1 MPSLMP
7 IGYFNRD
14 NPANNYEQHLFLAGA
29 ALQSPELNEIQSVQ
43 ARRTRALGDALFAD
57 GDVIR
62 DAACVVNP
70 DTGLTRLSAG
80 VVYIG
85 GAVRG
90 VPPAEFTIPVTG
102 VVAIGI
108 YVTERV
114 ITALE
119 DPSLLDPAQDTRNYQ
134 EPGAARLQVNTEWG
148 YTGDGK
154 QGEFFAVYTVED
166 GNLRSKEPP
175 PNMDAVT
182 QALARYDRD
191 SAGGTYIVQGLSLT
205 MLPNLSTGQQ
215 SYSLSEGRARVNGY
229 GVDLPTSRRVVYDAI
244 PDLRTITSEPHLSTT
259 AARQKIT
266 LDRAPAARI
275 TQVLMTAER
284 TVSITHGSF
293 TGAKDVLPDTGVLS
307 ILAVVQGGTTYDQGT
322 SYKLTAGAVDW
333 SLTGPEVA
341 PGSTYQVTYRY
352 MTEVEPDSFDEDHF
366 YVTGAIPDTLVIV
379 SYEHMLPRID
389 RLCLK
394 PDGSAEWVAGI
405 ADDFNPQ
412 PPSIP
417 SNLLPIASVYQTWW
431 KTKPRR
437 VVNDGV
443 RTVPMPVL
451 ANIENRIDHA
461 MQLIAQQRLESEIH
475 TREAGTKKGLFSD
488 PFLDDSQ
495 RDAGIPQT
503 GAIVRGILTLPVE
516 AEVKTPS
523 NDITRP
529 VTCNFTHTV
538 VLSQPLRTGSM
549 KINPYMS
556 FAPVPA
562 VVTLTPNV
570 DRWTEVQTSWTS
582 PSTSRFVVGSGDMS
596 STSTTTANVML
607 SNAASNIETLRPI
620 EVRFQISGFG
630 PLERLDTLAFDG
642 VRVPFDPI

>member
-1 MPSLMP
+1 MSSLMP

-14 NPANNYEQHLFLAGA
+14 IPENNYEQHLFVAGA
-29 ALQSPELNEIQSVQ
+29 AMQSAELNEIQSVQ

-62 DAACVVNP
+62 DASCVVNP

-119 DPSLLDPAQDTRNYQ
+119 DPSLRDPAQGTRNYQ

-154 QGEFFAVYTVED
+154 EGEFFAVYTVED
-166 GNLRSKEPP
+166 GYLRSKEPP

-191 SAGGTYIVQGLSLT
+191 SAGGTYVVQGLSFSV
-205 MLPNLSTGQQ
+205 LPNLQDGQQ
-215 SYSLSEGRARVNGY
+215 VYSLSEGRARVNGY
-229 GVDLPTSRRVVYDAI
+229 GVDLPTSRRVVYDAT
-244 PDLRTITSEPHLSTT
+244 PDVRTITSEPHLSTT
-259 AARQKIT
+259 ASRQKIT

-275 TQVLMTAER
+275 TQVLITAEK
-284 TVSITHGSF
+284 TVSMTHGSY

-307 ILAVVQGGTTYDQGT
+307 ILSVTQGATTYVQGT

-333 SLTGPEVA
+333 SLTGPEPS

-352 MTEVEPDSFDEDHF
+352 MTDVQPDSFSEDHF
-366 YVTGAIPDTLVIV
+366 YVTGAIPETLVIV

-389 RLCLK
+389 RLCMK
-394 PDGSAEWVAGI
+394 PDGSVEWVAGV

-412 PPSIP
+412 PPTIP
-417 SNLLPIASVYQTWW
+417 SDLLSIASVHQTWW
-431 KTKPRR
+431 AAKPRKI
-437 VVNDGV
+437 VNDAV

-451 ANIENRIDHA
+451 ANIENRIDYV

-475 TREAGTKKGLFSD
+475 TREAGTKKGLFTD
-488 PFLDDSQ
+488 PFIDDSQ

-503 GAIVRGILTLPVE
+503 GAIVRGVLTLPVA
-516 AEVKTPS
+516 AEVMSPS

-529 VTCNFTHTV
+529 TFCNFSHAV
-538 VLSQPLRTGSM
+538 ALSQTLRTGSM

-562 VVTLTPNV
+562 KVMLTPNV

-596 STSTTTANVML
+596 STSTSTANVML
-607 SNAASNIETLRPI
+607 SSTSATIETLRSI
-620 EVRFQISGFG
+620 DVNFEITGFG
-630 PLERLDTLAFDG
+630 PHEVLDTLAFDG
-642 VRVPFDPI
+642 VRVNVTPV

>member
-1 MPSLMP
+1 MSGPMPL
-7 IGYFNRD
+7 GYYDRD
-14 NPANNYEQHLFLAGA
+14 DASKNYDYHLFLAGA
-29 ALQSPELNEIQSVQ
+29 GLQSAELNEIQRTM
-43 ARRTRALGDALFAD
+43 ARRTRSLGDALFAD

-62 DAACVVNP
+62 DASCVVNP
-70 DTGLTRLSAG
+70 DTGLARLGAG

-90 VPPAEFTIPVTG
+90 VPPAEFTVPVVG
-102 VVAIGI
+102 VIAIGI

-114 ITALE
+114 VTALE
-119 DPSLLDPAQDTRNYQ
+119 DPSLLDPAQGTRNYQ

-154 QGEFFAVYTVED
+154 EGEFFAVYTVED

-191 SAGGTYIVQGLSLT
+191 SAGGTYIVQGLSLSV
-205 MLPNLSTGQQ
+205 LPNFQDGQQ
-215 SYSLSEGRARVNGY
+215 VYSLSEGRARVNGY
-229 GVDLPTSRRVVYDAI
+229 GVDLATSRRVVYDAA

-275 TQVLMTAER
+275 TQVLMTAEK
-284 TVSITHGSF
+284 TVSMTHGSY

-307 ILAVVQGGTTYDQGT
+307 ILSVTQGATTYDQGV

-333 SLTGPEVA
+333 SLTGPEPS

-352 MTEVEPDSFDEDHF
+352 MTDVEPESFDEDHF

-389 RLCLK
+389 RLCLNA
-394 PDGSAEWVAGI
+394 DGSVEWVAGI
-405 ADDFNPQ
+405 AADFNPQ

-417 SNLLPIASVYQTWW
+417 SELLPIASVYQTWW
-431 KTKPRR
+431 ASKPRLIT
-437 VVNDGV
+437 NDGV

-475 TREAGTKKGLFSD
+475 TREAGTKKGLFTD
-488 PFLDDSQ
+488 PFIDDSQ

-503 GAIVRGILTLPVE
+503 GAIVRGILTLPIA
-516 AEVKTPS
+516 AEVKAPS
-523 NDITRP
+523 NDITQP
-529 VTCNFTHTV
+529 VFCSFAHTV
-538 VLSQPLRTGSM
+538 AVNQPLRTGSM
-549 KINPYMS
+549 KINPYMA
-556 FAPVPA
+556 FEPVPA
-562 VVTLTPNV
+562 KVTLTPNV

-582 PSTSRFVVGSGDMS
+582 ASTSRFVFGSGDMS
-596 STSTTTANVML
+596 STSVSTNNVML
-607 SNAASNIETLRPI
+607 SSQTSNIENLRQI
-620 EVRFQISGFG
+620 NVRFEISGFG
-630 PLERLDTLAFDG
+630 PLERLDRLMFDG
-642 VRVPFDPI
+642 VSVQPTA

>member
-1 MPSLMP
+1 MSDPMPL
-7 IGYFNRD
+7 GYYDRD
-14 NPANNYEQHLFLAGA
+14 DPTKNYDRHLFLAGA
-29 ALQSPELNEIQSVQ
+29 GLQSAELNEIQRTL
-43 ARRTRALGDALFAD
+43 ARRTRSLGDALFAD

-62 DAACVVNP
+62 DASCVVNP
-70 DTGLTRLSAG
+70 DTGLTRLGAG

-90 VPPAEFTIPVTG
+90 VPPAEFTIPIVG
-102 VVAIGI
+102 IVAVGI

-119 DPSLLDPAQDTRNYQ
+119 DPSLLDPAQGTRNYQ

-154 QGEFFAVYTVED
+154 DGEFFAVYTVED

-175 PNMDAVT
+175 PNMDAMT

-205 MLPNLSTGQQ
+205 LLPNFETGQQ
-215 SYSLSEGRARVNGY
+215 VYSLAEGRARVNGY
-229 GVDLPTSRRVVYDAI
+229 GVDLATSRRVVYDAT

-259 AARQKIT
+259 ASRQKIT

-275 TQVLMTAER
+275 TQVLITAEK
-284 TVSITHGSF
+284 TVSMTHGSY

-307 ILAVVQGGTTYDQGT
+307 ILSVTQGATTYVQGT

-333 SLTGPEVA
+333 SLSGPEPS

-352 MTEVEPDSFDEDHF
+352 MTDVEPDSFSEDHF

-389 RLCLK
+389 RLCLNA
-394 PDGSAEWVAGI
+394 DGSVEWVAGI
-405 ADDFNPQ
+405 AADFNPQ

-417 SNLLPIASVYQTWW
+417 SELLPIASVYQTWW
-431 KTKPRR
+431 TSKPRR
-437 VVNDGV
+437 VMNDGV

-475 TREAGTKKGLFSD
+475 TREAGTKKGLFTD
-488 PFLDDSQ
+488 PFIDDSQ

-503 GAIVRGILTLPVE
+503 GAIVRGILTLPIA
-516 AEVKTPS
+516 AEIKAPS
-523 NDITRP
+523 NDITQP
-529 VTCNFTHTV
+529 VFCSFAHTV
-538 VLSQPLRTGSM
+538 AVNQPLRTGSM
-549 KINPYMS
+549 KINPYMA
-556 FAPVPA
+556 FEPVPA
-562 VVTLTPNV
+562 KVTLTPNV
-570 DRWTEVQTSWTS
+570 DRWTEIQTTWTS
-582 PSTSRFVVGSGDMS
+582 ASTSRFVVGSGDMS
-596 STSTTTANVML
+596 STSVSTNNVML
-607 SNAASNIETLRPI
+607 SSQASNIENLRQI
-620 EVRFQISGFG
+620 NVRFEISGFG
-630 PLERLDTLAFDG
+630 PLERLDRLMFDG
-642 VRVPFDPI
+642 VSVQPTA